1 MTPIKHVNG
10 DLTDPSSFID
20 NYDVEENAVFLCH
33 QTNIFGVMSGGVAF
47 SLATKYPEILQPYVD
62 YCNTNPTDIIGTAL
76 FTMTNIESIYVVDLF
91 GQPTLNTGRDTD
103 YECIYKALEDF
114 FQSISDYPEW
124 SIAFPKNMSSA
135 LAGGKWEIILSM
147 IESFA
152 KDVQNTIYIV
162 EYVPVKEV

>member
-1 MTPIKHVNG
+1 MTSIIHTKG

-20 NYDVEENAVFLCH
+20 HYDPENKSVFLCH
-33 QTNIFGVMSGGVAF
+33 QTNRFGIMSGGVALG
-47 SLATKYPEILQPYVD
+47 LAKKYPEILEPYKE
-62 YCNTNPTDIIGTAL
+62 YCNNEENNVVGTAL
-76 FTMTNIESIYVVDLF
+76 FTMTNIETICVVNLF
-91 GQPTLNTGRDTD
+91 GQPTLNQERDTN
-103 YECIYKALEDF
+103 YEAVYLALEEF

-135 LAGGKWEIILSM
+135 LAGGKWNIILSM

-162 EYVPVKEV
+162 EFVPNKEV